1 MAMASAADMLGY
13 CSNTSTSAVSSCSN
27 TVTLCSSNFAT
38 NTTTPVYD
46 HNTYIYYPCY
56 VSGTGSSTSAANVI
70 SDYQYQQMVASQQLQ
85 LHAANRA
92 TQADAVRMA
101 EIQRQQAAAEQQVQA
116 AVAARE
122 RAKALLLEHLTQE
135 QRETF
140 ERNGWF
146 VVEGGKSKTQ
156 YRINP
161 NAHAGNVTQLKKD
174 KAEWSYCGHIDY
186 RYPAYDNAL
195 AQKLLLEADEKAF
208 LKVANRRAA

>member
-1 MAMASAADMLGY
+1 MAMYATA
-13 CSNTSTSAVSSCSN
+13 TSSS
-27 TVTLCSSNFAT
+27 TVTSCGNVAVEGGLYYLASQTTSS
-38 NTTTPVYD
+38 VYD
-46 HNTYIYYPCY
+46 AQNFIYYPCY
-56 VSGTGSSTSAANVI
+56 TTSASTCTSAANEI
-70 SDYQYQQMVASQQLQ
+70 SDYQYQQMVAAQQ
-85 LHAANRA
+85 LHARV
-92 TQADAVRMA
+92 TQADAARMA
-101 EIQRQQAAAEQQVQA
+101 EIQRQQGEWAQA

-122 RAKALLLEHLTQE
+122 LAKALLLEHLTQE